1 MRKAINITAII
12 FFVWLVLT
20 ALDVPGILLNFLL
33 VGALPGSSATIPPT
47 IMLALITTCT
57 GLIIFD
63 LIVRHISFMR
73 RVRRSLLLAL
83 RRKALPRRRYSRI

>member
-12 FFVWLVLT
+12 FFIWLVLI

-33 VGALPGSSATIPPT
+33 VGALPGSSASVSPT
-47 IMLALITTCT
+47 IMLALMTT
-57 GLIIFD
+57 GAGIVIFE
-63 LIVRHISFMR
+63 LAVRHISFMR
-73 RVRRSLLLAL
+73 RVRQNLLLAL